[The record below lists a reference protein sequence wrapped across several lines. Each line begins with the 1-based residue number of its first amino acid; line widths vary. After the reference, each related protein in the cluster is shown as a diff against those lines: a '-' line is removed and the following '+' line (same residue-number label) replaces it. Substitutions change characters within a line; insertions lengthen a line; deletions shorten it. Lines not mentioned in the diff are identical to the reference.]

1 MTMMDGIFLKTLPLI
16 ALIVVTLHALRVIYR
31 LTLHPLARFPGPK
44 IAAVTGK
51 YAAFH
56 DLLRPGLLVKKFPAW
71 HDQYGKRGVD
81 VSSIAAHLPRPNST
95 YYAGSTTCS

>member
-1 MTMMDGIFLKTLPLI
+1 MTMMDSTFFKGLPLI
-16 ALIVVTLHALRVIYR
+16 ALVIVTFHALRVIYR

-56 DLLRPGLLVKKFPAW
+56 DLLRPGLLVKKFLP
-71 HDQYGKRGVD
+71 GMINM
-81 VSSIAAHLPRPNST
+81 VSVELISEV
-95 YYAGSTTCS
+95 